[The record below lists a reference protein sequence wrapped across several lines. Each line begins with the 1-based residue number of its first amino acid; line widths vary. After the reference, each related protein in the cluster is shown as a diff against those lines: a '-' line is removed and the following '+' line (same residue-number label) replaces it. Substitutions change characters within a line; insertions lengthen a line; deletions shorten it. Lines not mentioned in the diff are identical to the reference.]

1 MEFMIY
7 SKEQAKRILEAYK
20 KCGICSECALHSP
33 EGWKCSY
40 LAEQARKYLKKKKK

>member
-7 SKEQAKRILEAYK
+7 SKEQAEKILETYN
-20 KCGICSECALHSP
+20 KCGTCSECALNSP

-40 LAEQARKYLKKKKK
+40 LAEQARKYLKKNK

>member
-7 SKEQAKRILEAYK
+7 NREQAEKILKAFNE
-20 KCGICSECALHSP
+20 CDTCSECALNTP

-40 LAEQARKYLKKKKK
+40 LAEQAKKYLEKNR